1 MKQGNNISKGDQ
13 RICLP
18 MHSYLCMYTL
28 VVFPP
33 LFFYL
38 FITLT
43 LLVCFGFPL
52 LLWFLFFTQFGAPLS
67 FLSLFFVI
75 RCFLVL
81 SVMFYG
87 CFFLCE
93 FFISVFS
100 FLLLAFPLLLCQLVS
115 HLSFI
120 LFPKQYLVLSYIVY

>member
-1 MKQGNNISKGDQ
+1 
-13 RICLP
+13 

-28 VVFPP
+28 VFFPSFI
-33 LFFYL
+33 LL
-38 FITLT
+38 FIHHSNIIT
-43 LLVCFGFPL
+43 VCFGFPL

-81 SVMFYG
+81 SVMFCG

-93 FFISVFS
+93 FSISVFS
-100 FLLLAFPLLLCQLVS
+100 FLLLAFPLLLCYLVS

-120 LFPKQYLVLSYIVY
+120 LFPKQYLVLSYPCLSSIECL